1 MPRAQHD
8 AWIAN
13 IERERDSRGSAELH
27 GTKLLRSERGR
38 RMAARI
44 VECGFQHGCLPLNF
58 VAYKQFSIAL
68 RLIDT
73 FFDPW
78 SNPVAS
84 WVPNHAFELRKA
96 LAETLW
102 RVGEEHIRDFAST
115 WKKPTRADWRRI
127 AIGLA
132 NDVRKADSAEDS
144 LLEVHASRIYASL
157 RGAVR
162 EMPRIYEAETIE
174 SFGSRY
180 AGMSLNLPVFVGF
193 MRLADAWCEA
203 ITSKS
208 GKVIHDE
215 SREFKSAFEEVFRL
229 LGSVGRGP
237 HHLRIG
243 GRVVRFGVT
252 HLQDFT
258 TAVSH
263 STPGLQAADVL
274 ASSIRHVATRVLR
287 VEALD
292 EAERDLAAVALGLQL
307 MHRRAEH
314 LLQLDEYIGASA
326 DFDRLFPAVLD
337 AVRARHE
344 KPEALTGGAPALR
357 DKWGEPAPSIA
368 AGDSTGV
375 EDLRSP
381 EFPAEHGFPS
391 VHIGR

>member
-8 AWIAN
+8 AWVAN
-13 IERERDSRGSAELH
+13 IERERKTRGSAELH
-27 GTKLLRSERGR
+27 GTKLLKSERGR
-38 RMAARI
+38 RTAARI
-44 VECGFQHGCLPLNF
+44 IESGFQHGCLPLNF
-58 VAYKQFSIAL
+58 VAYKQFSITL

-84 WVPNHAFELRKA
+84 WVPDHASELRKA

-115 WKKPTRADWRRI
+115 WKRPTPTHWRRI

-132 NDVRKADSAEDS
+132 NQVRDADDKGDPILAE
-144 LLEVHASRIYASL
+144 HASRIYASL

-162 EMPRIYEAETIE
+162 EMPRIYDAETVE

-208 GKVIHDE
+208 GTVIHDE
-215 SREFKSAFEEVFRL
+215 TKEFKPAFEEVFEL
-229 LGSVGRGP
+229 LGNVGTRP
-237 HHLRIG
+237 HQLLIG

-258 TAVSH
+258 TAESH

-274 ASSIRHVATRVLR
+274 ASSIRHIATQLLKG
-287 VEALD
+287 ETLD
-292 EAERDLAAVALGLQL
+292 ESERNLAAVALGLQL
-307 MHRRAEH
+307 VHRLAGHPLE
-314 LLQLDEYIGASA
+314 LDEYIASSG
-326 DFDRLFPAVLD
+326 DFDQLFPVVLD
-337 AVRARHE
+337 AVRARHDRA
-344 KPEALTGGAPALR
+344 EALEDATPPIR
-357 DKWGEPAPSIA
+357 DKWGTPASA
-368 AGDSTGV
+368 VAGDRAA
-375 EDLRSP
+375 LRP
-381 EFPAEHGFPS
+381 D
-391 VHIGR
+391 RT